1 MVSNQ
6 QKNNNNN
13 NNDLNLILKD
23 YFGVILAVFLIVFLV
38 AVYFLLLAP
47 KFNTVQ
53 EAIKTNIDQQKMIYN
68 LNQRKLADM
77 KAVDS
82 IYKKISPAD
91 LQKFNSV
98 LPASYVQERLFG
110 ELEEIIGSGGWL
122 VTSIGIVPKS
132 EEEKTQTVTDEEGN
146 VTVKKI
152 NSASDKKIGTI
163 NIQLSLSMINYSGF
177 KNLLKILE
185 NNLRLFDVTKVT
197 FSADGKNANI
207 LLSTYYYQENK

>member
-13 NNDLNLILKD
+13 DLNLILND
-23 YFGVILAVFLIVFLV
+23 YFGIILAVVLIIFLT

-53 EAIKTNIDQQKMIYN
+53 EAIKANIDQQKMIFN

-98 LPASYVQERLFG
+98 LPANYVQERLFG

-122 VTSIGIVPKS
+122 VTSIGIVPAAA
-132 EEEKTQTVTDEEGN
+132 EEKTQTVTDDDGN

-152 NSASDKKIGTI
+152 GSAGDKKVGTI

-177 KNLLKILE
+177 KNLLKIFE
-185 NNLRLFDVTKVT
+185 NNLRLFDVTKVN
-197 FSADGKNANI
+197 FSADGKNATI